1 MNDQQNDSS
10 ASSDGDGAVH
20 RSPRH
25 DEMET
30 RSGPP
35 AGGNLFHSD
44 DSNSPARARRSALH
58 RNADGSWGVF
68 SMPKIRRISMVPSAI
83 ERRPLRGLW
92 RNMRC
97 GDESPST
104 GDGRGVRPR
113 DAGEDRGPAVD
124 WRQVAWRRRIVL
136 AILVLAQTAL
146 ASWSLSRTF
155 PYPSLS
161 GLEIVILTTFAVLF
175 SWISFS
181 FWTAIAGFWVLW
193 TNAECVSS
201 VDLPDKSDRKPLRPR
216 TAVLVPICN
225 EDVGR
230 VFAGVETSYRSLAA
244 TGQLENFDFFALS
257 DTNDPERVVEEEL
270 AWTEVCQ
277 RVEGVGR
284 FFYRH
289 RRNNIKRKSGNIAD
303 FLRRWGKNYDYMIVF
318 DADSIIAGEC
328 FVRLVRL
335 MEAHPQAGI
344 IQTAPTIVN
353 RETLFARV
361 QQFASRVYGPMFSA
375 SLRFWQLGESYYWGH
390 NAILR
395 IEPFVKHCGLS
406 RLPGKPPLGGEIMS
420 HDFIEAALMGRAG
433 WEVWL
438 AYDLPGSYEESPP
451 TMLDELKRD
460 RRWCQGNLQ
469 HLRLLFGDGIRFGHR
484 AIMAMGIMAYAS
496 AFIWAVFLILS
507 TAEVAV
513 ETLVPPVYFSA
524 EPSLFPLWPQW
535 RPELVAALVSAT
547 AVLLFVPKFMSFL
560 LIVKNGEASSYGG
573 AFRLLASVIVEI
585 LISMLLA
592 PLRMWYHSKFVLLTL
607 LGRQIKW
614 GAQHR
619 DGNETD
625 WPEAL
630 RQHGVSTA
638 VGLAWMGGLFW
649 LNSLLAWWVLPVTI
663 PMVFSVPLSVYA
675 SRASLGLG
683 LKKWRLLLI
692 PEEHVC
698 TEVLEQL
705 KASLAHNSASQPNHG
720 GFIRAAIDPCANAVH
735 CAFLRGKSP
744 KSPRARERNRRLRQR
759 AIAAGPGSL
768 SRSERAHLLRDA
780 ESMAALHMDVR
791 QIRNPLLASAW
802 GVAQFY

>member
-1 MNDQQNDSS
+1 MNDQQNDTSP
-10 ASSDGDGAVH
+10 SSDADGAVD
-20 RSPRH
+20 RSPGH
-25 DEMET
+25 DETET
-30 RSGPP
+30 GFGQRVS
-35 AGGNLFHSD
+35 GNLFHSGH
-44 DSNSPARARRSALH
+44 SNNPLHARRSALH
-58 RNADGSWGVF
+58 KNGDGSWGVF
-68 SMPKIRRISMVPSAI
+68 SMPKIRRVSMVPSAI
-83 ERRPLRGLW
+83 DRHPLRRLW
-92 RNMRC
+92 RNMRS
-97 GDESPST
+97 GDKSP
-104 GDGRGVRPR
+104 GIRHGRGIRPR
-113 DAGEDRGPAVD
+113 DARKDRGPAAD
-124 WRQVAWRRRIVL
+124 WRQVARRRRIIL

-146 ASWSLSRTF
+146 ASWSLARTF

-161 GLEIVILTTFAVLF
+161 GLEIAILTTFAVLF

-193 TNAECVSS
+193 TKAKCVSAL
-201 VDLPDKSDRKPLRPR
+201 DLPDQCDGKPLRSR

-230 VFAGVETSYRSLAA
+230 VFAGVETSYRSLAG
-244 TGQLENFDFFALS
+244 TGQRENFDFFALS

-270 AWTEVCQ
+270 AWARVCQ
-277 RVEGVGR
+277 RVEGLGR

-289 RRNNIKRKSGNIAD
+289 RLNNIKRKSGNVAD

-318 DADSIIAGEC
+318 DADSIIAGDC
-328 FVRLVRL
+328 LVRLVRL
-335 MEAHPQAGI
+335 MEAYPQAGI

-395 IEPFVKHCGLS
+395 IEPFLKYCGLS
-406 RLPGKPPLGGEIMS
+406 RLPGKPPLGGDIMS
-420 HDFIEAALMGRAG
+420 HDFIETALMGRAG

-535 RPELVAALVSAT
+535 RPESVAALVSAT

-573 AFRLLASVIVEI
+573 AFRLLVSVVLEI

-619 DGNETD
+619 DGNETG
-625 WPEAL
+625 WLEAL

-638 VGLAWMGGLFW
+638 VGLAWMGGLFS

-663 PMVFSVPLSVYA
+663 PMVFSVPLSVYS
-675 SRASLGLG
+675 SRASLGLA
-683 LKKWRLLLI
+683 LRKWRLLLV
-692 PEEHVC
+692 PEEHAC
-698 TEVLEQL
+698 TEVLERL
-705 KASLAHNSASQPNHG
+705 KASLARNRASQREHD
-720 GFIRAAIDPCANAVH
+720 GFIHAAIDPSANAVH

-744 KSPRARERNRRLRQR
+744 KSPLAREHNRNLRQK
-759 AIAAGPGSL
+759 AIAEGPESL
-768 SRSERAHLLRDA
+768 SRYDKIRLLQDA
-780 ESMAALHMDVR
+780 ESMAALHVDVR
-791 QIRNPLLASAW
+791 QIREPELARRW
-802 GVAQFY
+802 GLTGRR